1 MLYFREILA
10 DRGIQFCYC
19 GYITED
25 ILSGIGSSLK
35 QKLAMENTNREVARA
50 VFSLFVEQVQNVIRY
65 SAEKKLSAADS
76 GLSDVEL
83 PFGLFSVGKKDDYY
97 FVACGNM
104 IPTGDVERLRG
115 NLIKIQNM
123 DKSELKALYKEI
135 LRGKTPEG
143 SKGAG
148 VGFIDIARRTT
159 KGLEFDFHEINS
171 EFAFFALKAY
181 I

>member
-1 MLYFREILA
+1 MIAEEMLYFREILA

-76 GLSDVEL
+76 GLSDVEFRFIHVL
-83 PFGLFSVGKKDDYY
+83 DLDEISPQSFHISSGYHVT
-97 FVACGNM
+97 
-104 IPTGDVERLRG
+104 TGY
-115 NLIKIQNM
+115 KIVI
-123 DKSELKALYKEI
+123 I
-135 LRGKTPEG
+135 LL
-143 SKGAG
+143 S
-148 VGFIDIARRTT
+148 
-159 KGLEFDFHEINS
+159 N
-171 EFAFFALKAY
+171 
-181 I
+181 